1 MGHKNGKGIKIAGFI
16 VTIVVM
22 VFGGGMAWQDI
33 KSDVGTIKTEQ
44 DEIKIEKAEAEA
56 KQDEKIDQKVD
67 QEDFNEVKEDVKEMI
82 VKVAKIEVM
91 QDQMDKKLDKILEKV
106 LDED

>member
-1 MGHKNGKGIKIAGFI
+1 M
-16 VTIVVM
+16 
-22 VFGGGMAWQDI
+22 
-33 KSDVGTIKTEQ
+33 
-44 DEIKIEKAEAEA
+44 
-56 KQDEKIDQKVD
+56 
-67 QEDFNEVKEDVKEMI
+67 KEMT